1 MNDDIPII
9 TISGT
14 ARAGKTTLAVLI
26 QKALKDAG
34 IESIIHNED
43 AKASV
48 VFANQDERLKALS
61 ARLEGEIV
69 SINQQQ
75 LRRGGM

>member
-14 ARAGKTTLAVLI
+14 AKSGKTTLAVLI

-43 AKASV
+43 TSASM
-48 VFANQDERLKALS
+48 VFANQDKRLKALS
-61 ARLEGEIV
+61 GRLKCEMV

-75 LRRGGM
+75 LRRGGI